1 MHAQY
6 LEALLAQGKQYTS
19 VNFIIKQSDRRLES
33 GQSWNIPPGCPK
45 AHSQFLYPD
54 LQSDLVL
61 SVPPRPDYK
70 AFPPIL

>member
-6 LEALLAQGKQYTS
+6 LEAVLAQGKQYAS
-19 VNFIIKQSDRRLES
+19 VNFIIKQSDRTLES
-33 GQSWNIPPGCPK
+33 GQTWNILPGCPR
-45 AHSQFLYPD
+45 AHSQFLNPG

-61 SVPPRPDYK
+61 SVPPRHDYK